1 MKRINEWY
9 PVLTDEAL
17 QSMDGFTVLAKDVHT
32 ARKLILESIEPED
45 FEDIELM
52 GSWAMDDWE
61 TQDRL
66 ELQGYY

>member
-1 MKRINEWY
+1 
-9 PVLTDEAL
+9 
-17 QSMDGFTVLAKDVHT
+17 MDGFTVLAKDVHT